1 MNKKK
6 LYWIFQYIGWF
17 TYGLIQVVGANMVA
31 GAKLLRWIDY
41 APLILEALFFFLATH
56 ALRDIIIRKKW
67 LQMGMATIIPRVILL
82 ALFIGFLAFV
92 ARVATIYIAGMFQAS
107 LFSAGNVIG
116 NVAINSFI
124 VFLWAVFYFIY
135 HYFENYNKSLR
146 YEAAI
151 HEIELNNLKSQLNPH
166 FIFNALNSIKA
177 MVDDEPEKSKSAITQ
192 LSNILRNS
200 LATDKKRLT
209 SFRQEFGTVR
219 DYLTLETIR
228 YEERLNIVYDIH
240 PSSFKYP
247 VPPLM
252 IQTLIENAIKHG
264 ISKLKEGGTI
274 FIKTDV
280 VDGSLKLQIRNSGHF
295 KNEALSEYEGL
306 GIKNTIK
313 RLDLIYGDK
322 ASFKIYNEKN
332 NIVITEVVIPQNPD
346 ILHEHIL
353 SPGDYTT

>member
-6 LYWIFQYIGWF
+6 LYWIFQLVGWC
-17 TYGLIQVVGANMVA
+17 TYGLIQVIGANMVA
-31 GAKLLRWIDY
+31 GAKTLRWIDY
-41 APLILEALFFFLATH
+41 APLIVEALFFFLATH
-56 ALRDIIIRKKW
+56 ALRDVIIRKRW
-67 LQMGMATIIPRVILL
+67 LQMGMAIIIPRVILL
-82 ALFIGFLAFV
+82 ALFIGSLAFIV
-92 ARVATIYIAGMFQAS
+92 RLTIIYVAGMFQES
-107 LFSAGNVIG
+107 LFSASNIMGNI
-116 NVAINSFI
+116 AINSFI

-135 HYFENYNKSLR
+135 HYFESYNKSLK

-166 FIFNALNSIKA
+166 FIFNALNSIRA
-177 MVDDEPEKSKSAITQ
+177 MVDDEPDKSKSAITQ

-200 LATDKKRLT
+200 LATDKKRLI
-209 SFRQEFGTVR
+209 SFQQEFGTVK
-219 DYLTLETIR
+219 DYLTLEAIR
-228 YEERLNIVYDIH
+228 YEERLNVVYDIH

-252 IQTLIENAIKHG
+252 IQTLVENAIKHG
-264 ISKLKEGGTI
+264 VSKLKEGGTI
-274 FIKTDV
+274 FIRTDV
-280 VDGSLKLQIRNSGHF
+280 IEGSLMLQIRNSGHI
-295 KNEALSEYEGL
+295 KNEELSRYKGL

-346 ILHEHIL
+346 ILDEHII
-353 SPGDYTT
+353 SHGDYTI